1 MKIRIHWLYIG
12 QNHHKAGGRAG
23 KMWGD
28 RTRKNRK
35 ITKKTAQIFLK
46 DY

>member
-1 MKIRIHWLYIG
+1 M
-12 QNHHKAGGRAG
+12 AGGRAG

-35 ITKKTAQIFLK
+35 ITKKNSSNIFERLLEG
-46 DY
+46 